1 MEQFPEQA
9 STNWLMATFIY
20 TVGTAAVL
28 LVVVGLVLVD
38 MGLVRRRNVLDTTV
52 QKIGAA
58 MVGGLGTLLIGYP
71 IWQWQFNQAFG
82 VPQPLWQAVK
92 DWWLGGAFA
101 NTPSRFIDP
110 AVLPEADVLQIFLV
124 FFVTFTM
131 ATMALVHTGVV
142 ERIKPLPLYVMSFV
156 MGALVSPLIGY
167 LCWGSLSPLTLRGT
181 HDFDGIFPLYITA
194 GTWVL
199 VLAWRVGPRLGA
211 FRPHRS
217 GARPASHNAAFVGVG
232 VLMIL
237 FAIPFISIGSGYI
250 VPDVGFFGIS
260 FTESGIGIV
269 ITNLFAAILGGAV
282 VGLLLAYKRRE
293 ASWALLGP
301 IAGVVMGGTLFDIGT
316 AWGCLLVGALGP
328 LVSLGTAVL
337 LRKLR
342 IDDPKVVPLALGP
355 GIVGALL
362 TGFLEWGTRTGG
374 YIGLEGKYA
383 VGVAEITPWWQLAGV
398 VTTVVVAG
406 VPALVMC
413 LLFERFGGLRAPEEA
428 ELAGMDVHQWGVSNF
443 DDDLEPSILGG
454 GQGVAEPR
462 LDGPAAP
469 QDAGTKADELP
480 V

>member
-9 STNWLMATFIY
+9 SANWINATFIY
-20 TVGTAAVL
+20 TLGAVAVL
-28 LVVVGLVLVD
+28 LVLLGLVIMD
-38 MGLVRRRNVLDTTV
+38 IGLVRRRNVLDTTV
-52 QKIGAA
+52 QKIGSA

-82 VPQPLWQAVK
+82 VPQPFWQAVK
-92 DWWLGGAFA
+92 DWWLGGSFT
-101 NTPSRFIDP
+101 NTASRHIDP

-131 ATMALVHTGVV
+131 ATMALIHTGVV

-156 MGALVSPLIGY
+156 VGAVLSPLVGY

-194 GTWVL
+194 GTFAL

-211 FRPHRS
+211 FRPHPS
-217 GARPASHNAAFVGVG
+217 GASPVPHNLAIVGAG
-232 VLMIL
+232 VLLIL
-237 FAIPFISIGSGYI
+237 FALPFITIGSGFI
-250 VPDVGFFGIS
+250 ITDVGFFGIS
-260 FTESGIGIV
+260 FTESGMGIV
-269 ITNLFAAILGGAV
+269 IVNLFASILGGGIA
-282 VGLLLAYKRRE
+282 GLIVAYKRRE

-316 AWGCLLVGALGP
+316 AWACLLVGALGP
-328 LVSLGTAVL
+328 LVALGTAAL
-337 LRKLR
+337 LRKAG
-342 IDDPKVVPLALGP
+342 IDEPKVVPLALGP

-398 VTTVVVAG
+398 VTTVLVVG
-406 VPALVMC
+406 VPALIMC
-413 LLFERFGGLRAPEEA
+413 LIFEKLGGLRVSEET
-428 ELAGMDVHQWGVSNF
+428 ELVGLDVDQWGMTNF
-443 DDDLEPSILGG
+443 GDDLRPPVLGE
-454 GQGVAEPR
+454 V
-462 LDGPAAP
+462 PAAVSP
-469 QDAGTKADELP
+469 ATGLP
-480 V
+480 TSGVEDVRA

>member
-1 MEQFPEQA
+1 MKQFPEQA
-9 STNWLMATFIY
+9 STNDLMSTFIY
-20 TVGTAAVL
+20 TLGAVAVV
-28 LVVVGLVLVD
+28 LVVAGLVIVD

-71 IWQWQFNQAFG
+71 IWQWQFNSAFG
-82 VPQPLWQAVK
+82 VPQPLWQAIK
-92 DWWLGGAFA
+92 DWWLGGAF
-101 NTPSRFIDP
+101 TTTSSRHIDP

-142 ERIKPLPLYVMSFV
+142 ERIKPVPLYTMSFV
-156 MGALVSPLIGY
+156 MGALISPLVGY

-194 GTWVL
+194 GTFVL

-211 FRPHRS
+211 VRPHET
-217 GARPASHNAAFVGVG
+217 GMRPASHHAAFVGIG
-232 VLMIL
+232 VLLIL
-237 FAIPFISIGSGYI
+237 FALPFITIGSGYI

-260 FTESGIGIV
+260 FTESGIGLV
-269 ITNLFAAILGGAV
+269 ITNLFAALLGGGV
-282 VGLLLAYKRRE
+282 SGLLLGYRRRE

-301 IAGVVMGGTLFDIGT
+301 LAGVVMCGTLFDIST
-316 AWGCLLVGALGP
+316 AWICVLVGAVGP
-328 LVSLGTAVL
+328 LVALGTAAL
-337 LRKLR
+337 LRVAR

-362 TGFLEWGTRTGG
+362 CGFIEWGTRTGG
-374 YIGLEGKYA
+374 YIGLHGKYA

-398 VTTVVVAG
+398 VVTMLVAG

-413 LLFERFGGLRAPEEA
+413 LIFERVGGLRATEQA
-428 ELAGMDVHQWGVSNF
+428 ELVGLDVDQWGVDNF
-443 DDDLEPSILGG
+443 DDDLDPGA
-454 GQGVAEPR
+454 VV
-462 LDGPAAP
+462 AAP
-469 QDAGTKADELP
+469 PLSVAVPAQSSGRSVDGLP